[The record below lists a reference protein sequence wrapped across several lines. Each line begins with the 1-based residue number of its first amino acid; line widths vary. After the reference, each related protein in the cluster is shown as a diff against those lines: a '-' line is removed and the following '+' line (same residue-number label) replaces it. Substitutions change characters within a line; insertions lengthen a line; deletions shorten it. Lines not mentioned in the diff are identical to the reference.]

1 MAEPFLAEIR
11 LMSFVYPPKGWAQ
24 CNGQLLAINQNQALF
39 SLLGT
44 TYGGNGTQTFA
55 LPDLRG
61 RVPIHFGQ
69 GGASYYALGQS
80 GGSESTALTTAES
93 AHNHGLAASSSTATV
108 AAPAGK
114 YPAASA
120 SRNIAYASSADTAL
134 NAAAITTAGS
144 GGGQAHNNMQPSLVI
159 EYCIALQGI
168 FPTQN

>member
-1 MAEPFLAEIR
+1 MAEPFMAEIR
-11 LMSFVYPPKGWAQ
+11 LMSFIYPPSGWAQ

-61 RVPIHFGQ
+61 RVPIHVGQ
-69 GGASYYALGQS
+69 GSASSYVLGQA
-80 GGSESTALTTAES
+80 GGAETTALSTAET

-120 SRNIAYASSADTAL
+120 ARNIAYATSADTAL
-134 NAAAITTAGS
+134 NAAAITTTGT
-144 GGGQAHNNMQPSLVI
+144 GGQAHTNMQPSLVI
-159 EYCIALQGI
+159 EYCIAIQGI
-168 FPTQN
+168 FPTQS

>member
-11 LMSFVYPPKGWAQ
+11 LMSFTFPPQGWAQ
-24 CNGQLLAINQNQALF
+24 CNGQLLAISQNQALF

-44 TYGGNGTQTFA
+44 TYGGNGVQNFA

-69 GGASYYALGQS
+69 GSASSYVLGQS
-80 GGSESTALTTAES
+80 GGSEATVLSAAES
-93 AHNHGLAASSSTATV
+93 AHNHSLTASSSTATV

-120 SRNIAYASSADTAL
+120 SRNIAYATSADTAL
-134 NAAAITTAGS
+134 NAAAITTTGT
-144 GGGQAHNNMQPSLVI
+144 GGQAHSNMQPSLVI
-159 EYCIALQGI
+159 EYCIAIQGI
-168 FPTQN
+168 FPTQS